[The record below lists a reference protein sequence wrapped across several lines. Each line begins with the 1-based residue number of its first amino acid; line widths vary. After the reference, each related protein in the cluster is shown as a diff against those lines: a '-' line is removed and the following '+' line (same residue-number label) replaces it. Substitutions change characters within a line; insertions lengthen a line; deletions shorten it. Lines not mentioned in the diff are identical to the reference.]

1 MSFERLIRLV
11 GNEGF
16 AKLQKTHVAVVGI
29 GGVGSWASE
38 SLARSGIGRLTL
50 FDFDVV
56 NPTNLNRQL
65 TCLCDTVGRPKA
77 QVMAERLRKI
87 NPAAQIEAINEVFC
101 PENAELLWQVSPD
114 IILDC
119 IDNITYKCY
128 LLAQALERSIPI
140 VTSTGAGGRFDPTQ
154 IRVSDL
160 NNTRVDP
167 VALQVRK
174 KLRRDYGFTA
184 DRSFHIPAV
193 YSEELPQKPYLTE
206 DESADTYSTSQTF
219 ITGKGRH
226 APPCGTS
233 SFVTGA
239 FGLVAAS
246 QVVKAILDR

>member
-1 MSFERLIRLV
+1 MSFDRLIRLV
-11 GNEGF
+11 GPEGL
-16 AKLQKTHVAVVGI
+16 AKLQRAHVAIVGI

-38 SLARSGIGRLTL
+38 SLARSGIGHLTL

-65 TCLCDTVGRPKA
+65 TCLCDTVGKPKA
-77 QVMAERLRKI
+77 QVMAERLLKI
-87 NPAAQIEAINEVFC
+87 NPEARIEAITEVFC
-101 PENAELLWQVSPD
+101 PDNADLLWNLSPD

-128 LLAQALERSIPI
+128 LLAQARKRTIPI
-140 VTSTGAGGRFDPTQ
+140 ITSTGAGGRLDPTQ
-154 IRVSDL
+154 IKVCDL
-160 NNTRVDP
+160 SNTKVDP

-174 KLRRDYGFTA
+174 KLRRDHGFTA
-184 DRSFHIPAV
+184 NRSFHIPAV
-193 YSEELPQKPYLTE
+193 YSEEIPQKPYLTE
-206 DESADTYSTSQTF
+206 DESADVFSGSQTF

-233 SFVTGA
+233 SFVTGT

-246 QVVKAILDR
+246 QVVKAILNS